1 MQQALLFFVIVF
13 ALNLIPAFAPP
24 TWMVFSFVGF
34 RYPGANVAV
43 LALVGALAA
52 VTGRLTLAKLARVII
67 RQKFLSESAKQNI
80 DAIRES
86 LQHKRKLTF
95 GVFLF
100 YAFSPLPSNYVF
112 IAYGLTNMPLRLIA
126 IPFFLG
132 RSASYAFWA
141 EGSSAVGRWL
151 ALESGI
157 ALPYLTAYFVL
168 TQTLLLY
175 LVYLFTR
182 VDWRMLLE
190 QRKFHLL
197 ERHPKLPA
205 PAPHR

>member
-157 ALPYLTAYFVL
+157 ALPYLSAYFVL
-168 TQTLLLY
+168 TQILLLY

-182 VDWRMLLE
+182 VDWRLLLE
-190 QRKFHLL
+190 QRKFHWL
-197 ERHPKLPA
+197 ERHPKLSA